1 MKRALIC
8 VVGFLQLT
16 TMAQAA
22 PSIVAQGRA
31 FAIEAC
37 SACHQVRPGQKP
49 PPAVHDANF
58 DEDVLA
64 PSFMQIASTHGTN
77 IEYLRK
83 HITEPEWP
91 MREQMMDDY
100 YLYDIIAYIQSLAPK
115 PAPSHPK

>member
-1 MKRALIC
+1 MKRVLFYLSS
-8 VVGFLQLT
+8 FLLLANV
-16 TMAQAA
+16 AQAA
-22 PSIVAQGRA
+22 PGIVAQGRA

-64 PSFMQIASTHGTN
+64 PSFMEIARTHGTN

-100 YLYDIIAYIQSLAPK
+100 YLYDIIAYIQSLTPK
-115 PAPSHPK
+115 PAAEHPK

>member
-1 MKRALIC
+1 MSRAGIFLIC
-8 VVGFLQLT
+8 FVP
-16 TMAQAA
+16 MMNAAHAA
-22 PSIVAQGRA
+22 PSIVSQGKK

-37 SACHQVRPGQKP
+37 SACHQVRPDQVA

-58 DEDVLA
+58 DEDVVA
-64 PSFMQIASTHGTN
+64 PSFMQIARTHGAN

-91 MREQMMDDY
+91 MREQQLDDY

-115 PAPSHPK
+115 PAATRSK